1 VSISMLDLKE
11 IDVYHGDLQ
20 ALRKVSLTIE
30 DKEIVAIVGSNGAGK
45 STLLRTICG
54 LHRPATGSLSFD
66 GVSLIAQPVH
76 EIVNLGI
83 CMVPEE
89 RRVFRE
95 MSVLENLE
103 MGSVIRRARQARDS
117 TLDWVYEVFPIL
129 KTRQGQK
136 AGTLSGGEQQ
146 MLLIAR
152 ALMSQP
158 KLLLIDELSLGL
170 APLLVQNLFKTMRQL
185 YESTELA
192 IVLVEQNV
200 RAALELA
207 DRGYVIEGGRIVAGG
222 EAKELL
228 GREDIKDAYF
238 GVAPESRATR
248 TKKAD

>member
-1 VSISMLDLKE
+1 MLEIRD

-20 ALRKVSLTIE
+20 ALHEVSLTVG
-30 DKEIVAIVGSNGAGK
+30 DREIVTIVGSNGAGK

-54 LHRPATGSLSFD
+54 LLKPATGEMEFNGSDL
-66 GVSLIAQPVH
+66 VEQPVH
-76 EIVNLGI
+76 KIVELGI

-89 RRVFRE
+89 RKVFRE
-95 MSVLENLE
+95 MTVLENLE
-103 MGSVIRRARQARDS
+103 MGAFTSRARQVKDS
-117 TLDWVYEVFPIL
+117 TMCWVCEVFPVL
-129 KTRQGQK
+129 ETRKDQK

-170 APLLVQNLFKTMRQL
+170 APLLVQHLFETMRQL
-185 YESTELA
+185 YESTEIA

-207 DRGYVIEGGRIVAGG
+207 DRGYVIENGRIVAEG
-222 EAKELL
+222 EAQDLL
-228 GREDIKDAYF
+228 SRKDIKDAYF
-238 GVAPESRATR
+238 GVASQL
-248 TKKAD
+248 